1 MWVASSTP
9 TSTWVCP
16 DPPTECDVHGQERA
30 ASLHNTSISP
40 PPPRS
45 LQAQGTARSYGD
57 AGVHAGLATGVCAG
71 LPVRGPAP
79 AVALSPRGAPRVAPP
94 PAFALSDRWGFQ
106 HSAQPSLSLSP
117 RGAPLAD
124 PRARALPKGLP
135 ARRPPSTRARALCR
149 NRSVGPARGEMRG
162 WAEEAAPTGLPGL
175 GGPLPR
181 APLWRSHP
189 SDRARR
195 A

>member
-79 AVALSPRGAPRVAPP
+79 AVALSPRGAPRVPAPP
-94 PAFALSDRWGFQ
+94 
-106 HSAQPSLSLSP
+106 HSRSRTGGASSTAPNPHSRSRPVGLPSQTPPLALSP
-117 RGAPLAD
+117 RGSLHGVPPPPALALSAATAALD
-124 PRARALPKGLP
+124 PREGR
-135 ARRPPSTRARALCR
+135 
-149 NRSVGPARGEMRG
+149 
-162 WAEEAAPTGLPGL
+162 
-175 GGPLPR
+175 
-181 APLWRSHP
+181 
-189 SDRARR
+189 
-195 A
+195 

>member
-1 MWVASSTP
+1 MSLGSYQPMWVASSTP

-57 AGVHAGLATGVCAG
+57 AGVHAGLATGVCTG

-79 AVALSPRGAPRVAPP
+79 AVALSPRGAP
-94 PAFALSDRWGFQ
+94 
-106 HSAQPSLSLSP
+106 
-117 RGAPLAD
+117 LAD
-124 PRARALPKGLP
+124 PGARALPKGLP

>member
-79 AVALSPRGAPRVAPP
+79 AVALSPRGAPRVPP
-94 PAFALSDRWGFQ
+94 P
-106 HSAQPSLSLSP
+106 P
-117 RGAPLAD
+117 RT
-124 PRARALPKGLP
+124 RALGPVGLP
-135 ARRPPSTRARALCR
+135 AQRPTLTLALAPWGSPRRPRRSRSPQGAPCTASPLHPRSRSLPQPQRWTRAR
-149 NRSVGPARGEMRG
+149 GDE
-162 WAEEAAPTGLPGL
+162 GL
-175 GGPLPR
+175 GRGGSAHRAPR
-181 APLWRSHP
+181 AGRPFAEGSALEIAPL
-189 SDRARR
+189 
-195 A
+195 